1 MDAEIEIV
9 LRKYLETR
17 EESFRGPILV
27 LLNHKIDVAK
37 SNGLQK
43 EEISFKA
50 IRTALSKSVVDF
62 DTLSW
67 ILDTFQNND
76 VKTIQ
81 ETFS

>member
-1 MDAEIEIV
+1 MDAEVEII

-17 EESFRGPILV
+17 EDSFRGPILV

-37 SNGLQK
+37 AAGLHK

-50 IRTALSKSVVDF
+50 VRTALSKSQVDF

-76 VKTIQ
+76 TKTSQ
-81 ETFS
+81 EAFS